1 MADIHIH
8 RSHDLGLAKAR
19 KMAWKWA
26 ETVEEKFDMECTVI
40 EGDDHDVVEFRRAGV
55 DGRLRVEAG
64 AFDLT
69 ARLGLLLGA
78 FSGRIASET
87 EAQLAAQKAAGVLG
101 DDLALNAQQVSG
113 VRADRER
120 PVVWAVA
127 KGSLINKVILVPTA
141 LAISALASWLVTPL
155 LMVGG
160 AFLCYEGFEKLAHRF
175 LHSREEDE

>member
-55 DGRLRVEAG
+55 DGRLRVEAR
-64 AFDLT
+64 AFDLS

-78 FSGRIASET
+78 FSGRIASEI
-87 EAQLAAQKAAGVLG
+87 EAQLDALLPPSSSTGSKEGAPAGSAARRRPAAKAAPQGP
-101 DDLALNAQQVSG
+101 SG
-113 VRADRER
+113 PRRR
-120 PVVWAVA
+120 
-127 KGSLINKVILVPTA
+127 
-141 LAISALASWLVTPL
+141 
-155 LMVGG
+155 
-160 AFLCYEGFEKLAHRF
+160 
-175 LHSREEDE
+175 